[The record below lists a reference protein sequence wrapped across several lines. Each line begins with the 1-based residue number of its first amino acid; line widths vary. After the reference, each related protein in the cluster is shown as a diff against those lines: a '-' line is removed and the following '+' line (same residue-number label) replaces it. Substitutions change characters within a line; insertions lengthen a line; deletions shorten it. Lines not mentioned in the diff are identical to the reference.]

1 MIVQKKNSILF
12 CAKFETGKVLE
23 VTTQKI
29 FYSKGLKGPTE
40 VIKTLNGKHPVGN
53 RGYKYMAC
61 KIGEKITSKYPKIKE
76 ATDEIKKIFDNNPE
90 MSREQMAQKLKPV
103 LDRFDKEIDI
113 TI

>member
-1 MIVQKKNSILF
+1 MIVQNSNPIKF
-12 CAKFETGKVLE
+12 GAKFETGKVLE

-29 FYSKGLKGPTE
+29 FYSKGFEGPTE

-61 KIGEKITSKYPKIKE
+61 KIGEKIMSKYPKIKE
-76 ATDEIKKIFDNNPE
+76 ATDEIKTIFENNPE
-90 MSREQMAQKLKPV
+90 MNRNEMTQKIKPI
-103 LDRFDKEIDI
+103 LDRFDKVIDI

>member
-1 MIVQKKNSILF
+1 
-12 CAKFETGKVLE
+12 
-23 VTTQKI
+23 
-29 FYSKGLKGPTE
+29 
-40 VIKTLNGKHPVGN
+40 
-53 RGYKYMAC
+53 MAC